1 MMYGL
6 ARLLQLVGLVLVPL
20 AVAGNLAEIAGAE
33 NRLDLRASLVMAGI
47 GIGLFYLG
55 WLLQQRVKPK

>member
-33 NRLDLRASLVMAGI
+33 NRLDLRASLVLAGI